1 MLHLAHQ
8 QLYFPMNL
16 LQKRSTKGGGEG
28 RTSSLPFDYFLA
40 VLDAVGMCV
49 CAQLVSVYA
58 RWGC

>member
-28 RTSSLPFDYFLA
+28 RTSSLPFDYFLV